1 MRIKVNGVRLFV
13 DFSGP
18 KWVPDGSAMRELPTL
33 MVLHGGPGADH
44 SLFKP
49 LYAERLS
56 DLCQI
61 VYVDHRGNG
70 RSDDGD
76 PALWTLAQWGDDLAA
91 LCDALE
97 LNKVA
102 VLGGSFG
109 GFVAQ
114 SFATRHPDRLSGL
127 VLANTAAK
135 VDFETIFTAFERIGG
150 AEAGAAARAYWSAPS
165 LECRQHYAEICVPH
179 YTRRPLPTEFWDRI
193 IKKDPVAMAF
203 NGPNNEMGRFDFRAA
218 LAVVTCPA
226 LVISGDMDP
235 IMPDVFST
243 EIIDAL
249 GSPDK
254 TLIRAE
260 DAGHLTDNDRPDLF
274 FPAIRQLL
282 SKVSNP

>member
-1 MRIKVNGVRLFV
+1 M
-13 DFSGP
+13 
-18 KWVPDGSAMRELPTL
+18 
-33 MVLHGGPGADH
+33 
-44 SLFKP
+44 
-49 LYAERLS
+49 
-56 DLCQI
+56 
-61 VYVDHRGNG
+61 
-70 RSDDGD
+70 
-76 PALWTLAQWGDDLAA
+76 
-91 LCDALE
+91 
-97 LNKVA
+97 
-102 VLGGSFG
+102 
-109 GFVAQ
+109 
-114 SFATRHPDRLSGL
+114 
-127 VLANTAAK
+127 
-135 VDFETIFTAFERIGG
+135 
-150 AEAGAAARAYWSAPS
+150 
-165 LECRQHYAEICVPH
+165 
-179 YTRRPLPTEFWDRI
+179 PTEFWDRI

-235 IMPDVFST
+235 IMQDVFST

>member
-13 DFSGP
+13 DFSGS
-18 KWVPDGSAMRELPTL
+18 KWVPDGPKMRERPTL
-33 MVLHGGPGADH
+33 IVLHGGPGADH

-49 LYAERLS
+49 LYADHLG

-61 VYVDHRGNG
+61 LYVDHRGNG

-76 PALWTLAQWGDDLAA
+76 PAHWTLAQWGDDLAA
-91 LCDALE
+91 LCDTLE
-97 LNKVA
+97 LDQVV

-135 VDFETIFTAFERIGG
+135 VDFETIFAAFERIGG

-165 LECRQHYAEICVPH
+165 PERRQRYAEICLPH
-179 YTRRPLPTEFWDRI
+179 YARRPVPPEFWDRI

-203 NGPNNEMGRFDFRAA
+203 NGPKNEMGRFDFRPD
-218 LAVVTCPA
+218 LARVTCPA

-235 IMPDVFST
+235 IMPDVFS
-243 EIIDAL
+243 EHIIEAL

-254 TLIRAE
+254 TLLRA
-260 DAGHLTDNDRPDLF
+260 DNAGHLTDNDRPDLF

-282 SKVSNP
+282 TRVENP